1 MKTMRKLI
9 SVILCMLMVLSTFSL
24 SMTVFAREEPVESGN
39 CGEGTSYTLGFYTH
53 RLEISGYGKIN
64 EGTFR
69 NRTDIKSVVIGDEV
83 TEIGDNAFD
92 GCTNLE
98 EVDLGN
104 VKSIGLMTFD
114 RCYKL
119 KSVFSNNLEE
129 IGGGAFSMCN
139 RLEYTIPDTVKTI
152 GNYAFSNCFCLYD
165 VVIPDSVTS
174 IGEGAFANCLNLE
187 TAVIP
192 ETLSEIGFAV
202 FSGDISLKKL
212 TNYSQT
218 IACFSGDEDTPVYY
232 HCALKKDAPL
242 TTKHITDVL
251 TILSEQNCY
260 SDDCE
265 SAQSALDEIYEQTGV
280 RYSSYSE
287 FMEKMSSCIDE
298 NKVPD
303 YLEVECLEKSA
314 QHEQCISDAVNHNII
329 SDYGDFYAKD
339 CDLKC
344 GNHLDVY
351 KNDDIEP
358 TCISRGYKG
367 GTVCLICAE
376 KDDEER
382 IAASVIEP
390 AEPYGEIQ
398 PHTPAVLPGVEAS
411 CTETGFE
418 DTVICAVCG
427 KALSD
432 VAVIPPTG
440 HDDKNGDG
448 FCDECGE
455 PFSQP
460 DNDKKPTIL
469 DQIVEFFA
477 NSINRIIALFK
488 KIFG

>member
-9 SVILCMLMVLSTFSL
+9 SVILCMLMVLSTFGL

-39 CGEGTSYTLGFYTH
+39 CGDGASYTLGFYTH
-53 RLEISGYGKIN
+53 TLEITGNGKIDD
-64 EGTFR
+64 GVFKDR
-69 NRTDIKSVVIGDEV
+69 SDIKSVVIGNEI
-83 TEIGDNAFD
+83 TEIGNNTFD
-92 GCTNLE
+92 GCRGIT
-98 EVDLGN
+98 EVDLGG
-104 VKSIGLMTFD
+104 VLTIGKMAFQN
-114 RCYKL
+114 CYYLTDVYSEKVATI
-119 KSVFSNNLEE
+119 S
-129 IGGGAFSMCN
+129 GGAFAYCH
-139 RLEYTIPDTVKTI
+139 RLNSDIPGSVKRI
-152 GNYAFSNCFCLYD
+152 ENYAFAGCSAFENIN
-165 VVIPDSVTS
+165 IPQSVEY
-174 IGEGAFANCLNLE
+174 IGEGAFSNCLNLE
-187 TAVIP
+187 TAFIP
-192 ETLSEIGFAV
+192 ETVKQVGPFI
-202 FSGDISLKKL
+202 FSGDISLKRVSD
-212 TNYSQT
+212 YSMT
-218 IACFSGDEDTPVYY
+218 ATCFSGDEDSEFAYN
-232 HCALKKDAPL
+232 ALKRGAPM
-242 TTKHITDVL
+242 TAKHLAEVSDIFD
-251 TILSEQNCY
+251 ENNCY
-260 SDDCE
+260 SDNYFDLE
-265 SAQSALDEIYEQTGV
+265 AVLDEIYDKTGV
-280 RYSSYSE
+280 RYTSYSD
-287 FMEKMSSCIDE
+287 FRTKFRDCIDE
-298 NKVPD
+298 NTVPY
-303 YLEVECLEKSA
+303 YLTVECLEKSA

-351 KNDDIEP
+351 KNDNIEP